1 MKSFS
6 EMLLMMI
13 TLLTAQAFVVPSVVT
28 RTPSPSF
35 QLQAKNKG
43 FGEPK
48 SEAPKKKK
56 APPPASS
63 PVKTTAVSSEP
74 KPEQSLS
81 GSISSPDNPF
91 NTVREDSDMSQ
102 GKSMLERMRRE
113 KVEQRNAELRAIK
126 EVKDVDAMMRET
138 PDAAAI
144 PERVAQRMGKRML
157 PFVGI
162 PLFGGMS
169 TFVGFWYMATYR
181 DTQYEPLMVAISTIG
196 VLVASLLVR
205 HVTFERVEGMVPCA
219 FVSHVSLLLLLDIKG
234 ITYSVMSASWD
245 TDVEGSFLGTEEF
258 SKNLGSISQGLKRS
272 RENARLRDKAR
283 DVSDEELAALD
294 RKVKVKKQVSFGE
307 KIGDEF
313 D

>member
-196 VLVASLLVR
+196 VLVASLL
-205 HVTFERVEGMVPCA
+205 
-219 FVSHVSLLLLLDIKG
+219 G